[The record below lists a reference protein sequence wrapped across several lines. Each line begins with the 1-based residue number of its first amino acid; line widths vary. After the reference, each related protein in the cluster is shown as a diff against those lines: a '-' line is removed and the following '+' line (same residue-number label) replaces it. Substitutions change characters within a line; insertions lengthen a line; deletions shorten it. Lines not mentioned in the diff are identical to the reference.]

1 MTVSNIEPELTEAI
15 KELQD
20 SNCTDCD
27 LLIEHL
33 QSARIYLLGRM
44 DEEYALSLELADA
57 ASETL
62 QDAAVRSRAKA
73 LVRKLRQD
81 RHVNRQ
87 DLKRQDEII
96 DEASEESFPASDP
109 PAY

>member
-1 MTVSNIEPELTEAI
+1 MMVPKIEPELTEVI
-15 KELQD
+15 KALQD
-20 SNCTDCD
+20 SNCNDCD

-33 QSARIYLLGRM
+33 QSARTYLPGRM
-44 DEEYALSLELADA
+44 DEEYALSLELAEA

-62 QDAAVRSRAKA
+62 QDAALRARATA
-73 LVRKLRQD
+73 LVRKLR
-81 RHVNRQ
+81 VNRRAEIP
-87 DLKRQDEII
+87 LRRQDEIV